1 MRINLLT
8 YLLLFT
14 LLTPTAFGADFVA
27 TVMKLRGDVTQL
39 ESGAKVAR
47 KVMLGEK
54 LREDS
59 SLLTGNKSFV
69 RIKFKDNTT
78 MNVGPRSKVS
88 VLETR
93 QDGTSFIHLLKGTIR
108 SKVNKLDGKTKYKYY
123 LKTRSSAMAVR
134 GTEFQAVYNP
144 ENNVSSILA
153 YEGEVAMAKV
163 EEDPAAELK
172 RLKKIRRKQL
182 KNQKIETSA
191 SGEVEVIETK
201 PKYDLEG
208 RMDQALSNSEA
219 VIVKRGQ
226 YSGTVNTIKRASLPV
241 KISPVQLNAL
251 YKNGEM
257 KEKLTRADV
266 KSENLSLDNKNLLIK
281 SAAQEAPLEGIFDKK
296 AGKFAPRSGGFLDL
310 NTGLYVAPESDSTFN
325 SKLQIYVPKT
335 SSGSI
340 DQETGQYVT
349 PRGLKLDAVKGFVAS
364 TKNKNR
370 VLLAQVDSLNNATK
384 AKMWA
389 GDDINQVQNA
399 GFSYWSETEKI
410 SKDIIEIEMYGYNE
424 TFSSTNETGGTSREF
439 ETDNAKSLTIKWSH
453 NSESKWQPL
462 TSIGF
467 KTTDYTGSRGQV
479 AQPTRDGV
487 ILGLGVRYNLS
498 KRWNFLSEL
507 SLEQEYYIDGSSSNL
522 LLKRV
527 SIPKL
532 KLGIEGH
539 LIQSG
544 SFSLDSLL
552 YLTIA
557 LPKESGSHK
566 VGAGLGYGL
575 DLLPRWWINKRW
587 TIYTGLG
594 IQNQKQSVSTTGF
607 KADNSL
613 TKVGLKLGI
622 GHLF

>member
-1 MRINLLT
+1 MRKTVLKY
-8 YLLLFT
+8 YLLFSLV
-14 LLTPTAFGADFVA
+14 TPTVFGAGFVA
-27 TVMKLRGDVTQL
+27 TVIKIRGVVSQL
-39 ESGAKVAR
+39 EPGAKVAR
-47 KVMLGEK
+47 RVVIGDK

-59 SLLTGNKSFV
+59 SLLTGSKSFI
-69 RIKFKDNTT
+69 RIKFKDNST

-88 VLETR
+88 VLESR
-93 QDGTSFIHLLKGTIR
+93 KDGTSFIHLLKGTIR
-108 SKVNKLDGKTKYKYY
+108 SKVNKSQGKTKYKYY

-144 ENNVSSILA
+144 ENNVSSLLA
-153 YEGEVAMAKV
+153 YEGEVAMAKI
-163 EEDPAAELK
+163 EEDPASEIK

-182 KNQKIETSA
+182 KNQKLETTA
-191 SGEVEVIETK
+191 SGEVEVIETRA
-201 PKYDLEG
+201 KYDLEG

-226 YSGTVNTIKRASLPV
+226 YSGTVNSIKRASLPV

-251 YKNGEM
+251 YQNGEM
-257 KEKLTRADV
+257 KEKLKRSEV
-266 KSENLSLDNKNLLIK
+266 KSQNLSIDDKKLMLK
-281 SAAQEAPLEGIFDKK
+281 AAEQEAPAEGIFDKK
-296 AGKFAPRSGGFLDL
+296 SGEFAPRSGGVLDL
-310 NTGLYVAPESDSTFN
+310 NTALYVAPERDSVFD
-325 SKLQIYVPKT
+325 SKLKVYVPKD

-340 DQETGQYVT
+340 DQDTGQYVT
-349 PRGLKLDAVKGFVAS
+349 PKGLKLDAVKGFVAS
-364 TKNKNR
+364 TKKENR
-370 VLLAQVDSLNNATK
+370 ILLAQADSLNDATK

-389 GDDINQVQNA
+389 GNDINQVKNV

-410 SKDIIEIEMYGYNE
+410 AKDIIEIEMYGYNE
-424 TFSSTNETGGTSREF
+424 TFSSSNETGGTGREF
-439 ETDNAKSLTIKWSH
+439 DTDNAKSVTIKWSH
-453 NSESKWQPL
+453 NSESNWQPL

-467 KTTDYTGSRGQV
+467 KTTDYAGSRGQV

-507 SLEQEYYIDGSSSNL
+507 SLEQEYYIDALGSSF

-557 LPKESGSHK
+557 LPKESGGHK
-566 VGAGLGYGL
+566 VSAGLGYGL

-587 TIYTGLG
+587 TIYTGLSF
-594 IQNQKQSVSTTGF
+594 QNQKQSVDTVGF
-607 KADNSL
+607 KADNSI
-613 TKVGLKLGI
+613 TKMGLKLGI